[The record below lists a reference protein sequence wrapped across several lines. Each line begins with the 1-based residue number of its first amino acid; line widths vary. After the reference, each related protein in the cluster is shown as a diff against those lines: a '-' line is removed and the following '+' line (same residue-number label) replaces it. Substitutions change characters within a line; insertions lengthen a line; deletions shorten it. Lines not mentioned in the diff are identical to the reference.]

1 MMPSRGAGPGREA
14 EAALPAAEGVSAME
28 KREGDNHAIDQS
40 AGQSIV
46 PRRTTGNLSNS
57 NVDMQV
63 TNPSE
68 AAALFTLHQAH
79 HFGEF
84 EHSSEQHCKEDLFPK
99 WHLPMKIASV
109 ISLLTFIYTS
119 MRDVIYPF
127 IYRKEN
133 VFYKIPI
140 LVINKVLPVVSITLL
155 ALVYL
160 PGILAAGFQ
169 LYFGTKYKRFPQWLD
184 RWMLS
189 RKQFGLLS
197 FFFAAMHAC
206 YSLCYPMRRSYRYKL
221 LNWAFQQVKQKKEN
235 AWIEHDVWRM
245 EIYVSLGILGL
256 ALLAL
261 LAITSIPSVSLSLTW
276 REFHYIQS
284 KMGYLALL
292 LCTVHALVFA
302 WNKWVDVNQFI
313 WYTPPSFMGPWHMS
327 QTEAVCSHQVLNLDN
342 WASRT
347 AGNFTRRSRGGA
359 GPAAGRYEL
368 EMPARTWAPPNSSG
382 VDTGIARPSTA
393 LPWGYRPALGVRS
406 APCIGFSPRPKSL

>member
-1 MMPSRGAGPGREA
+1 MRPLSGRGPSRSTAGHSLGRPLSEGSPRGRAVPPPCAARDGARHCCSLPPGRGERDGCGRRGWEGRWRLRPGPTASLLRDRQALGCCPEAAFPCERRRRALPPADRAEPGLPSPAAGPAAGRRGRA
-14 EAALPAAEGVSAME
+14 SGP
-28 KREGDNHAIDQS
+28 REFPQWRRGKVV
-40 AGQSIV
+40 IV
-46 PRRTTGNLSNS
+46 PLIRIQ

-63 TNPSE
+63 ANPSE
-68 AAALFTLHQAH
+68 AAALFDLHQAH

-84 EHSSEQHCKEDLFPK
+84 EHSSEQHCKQDLFPK

-127 IYRKEN
+127 ITRKEN

-140 LVINKVLPVVSITLL
+140 LVINKVLPVTSITLL

-197 FFFAAMHAC
+197 FFFATLHAC

-261 LAITSIPSVSLSLTW
+261 LAITSIPSVSHSLTW
-276 REFHYIQS
+276 REFHYIQENR
-284 KMGYLALL
+284 
-292 LCTVHALVFA
+292 LCVQCI
-302 WNKWVDVNQFI
+302 KWEDN
-313 WYTPPSFMGPWHMS
+313 YTTF
-327 QTEAVCSHQVLNLDN
+327 
-342 WASRT
+342 
-347 AGNFTRRSRGGA
+347 
-359 GPAAGRYEL
+359 
-368 EMPARTWAPPNSSG
+368 
-382 VDTGIARPSTA
+382 
-393 LPWGYRPALGVRS
+393 
-406 APCIGFSPRPKSL
+406 FSPPDFVTSSSCPFETFS

>member
-1 MMPSRGAGPGREA
+1 
-14 EAALPAAEGVSAME
+14 ME
-28 KREGDNHAIDQS
+28 KREDDNHAIDQN
-40 AGQSIV
+40 AGQSIM
-46 PRRTTGNLSNS
+46 PRRYTGNLSNL

-63 TNPSE
+63 TNPPE
-68 AAALFTLHQAH
+68 AAALFNLHQAH

-84 EHSSEQHCKEDLFPK
+84 EHSSEQHCKQDLFPK

-109 ISLLTFIYTS
+109 ISLLTFIYTF

-127 IYRKEN
+127 ITRKEN

-197 FFFAAMHAC
+197 FFFATMHAC

-261 LAITSIPSVSLSLTW
+261 LAITSIPSVSHSLTW

-313 WYTPPSFMGPWHMS
+313 WYTPPSFMVAVFLPIVVLLCKCILLLPCFRKRIKKIRCGWEANT
-327 QTEAVCSHQVLNLDN
+327 QTNQTSMT
-342 WASRT
+342 SR
-347 AGNFTRRSRGGA
+347 
-359 GPAAGRYEL
+359 L
-368 EMPARTWAPPNSSG
+368 
-382 VDTGIARPSTA
+382 
-393 LPWGYRPALGVRS
+393 
-406 APCIGFSPRPKSL
+406 

>member
-1 MMPSRGAGPGREA
+1 MNSGIGIS
-14 EAALPAAEGVSAME
+14 VME
-28 KREGDNHAIDQS
+28 KKESDKHAIDQNAS
-40 AGQSIV
+40 QNIM
-46 PRRTTGNLSNS
+46 PRRNMGNFGNL

-68 AAALFTLHQAH
+68 AAALFNLHRAH
-79 HFGEF
+79 YFSEF
-84 EHSSEQHCKEDLFPK
+84 EHSSEQHCKQDLFPK

-109 ISLLTFIYTS
+109 LSLLTFIYTS

-127 IYRKEN
+127 ITKKEN

-169 LYFGTKYKRFPQWLD
+169 LYFGTKYRRFPQWLD

-197 FFFAAMHAC
+197 FFFATMHAC

-261 LAITSIPSVSLSLTW
+261 LAITSIPSVSHSLTW

-313 WYTPPSFMGPWHMS
+313 WYTPPSFMV
-327 QTEAVCSHQVLNLDN
+327 AVLLPIVVLLCKCILLLPCFRKKIKKIRCGWEDN
-342 WASRT
+342 TRTNQNSVTSR
-347 AGNFTRRSRGGA
+347 
-359 GPAAGRYEL
+359 L
-368 EMPARTWAPPNSSG
+368 
-382 VDTGIARPSTA
+382 
-393 LPWGYRPALGVRS
+393 
-406 APCIGFSPRPKSL
+406 

>member
-1 MMPSRGAGPGREA
+1 MKRIKGLKHFSYNDRLRELELFNLEIRRFMEALNITYEYLREEDSKDYGVTLFSVEFKGETRSNGHYEDFHYLLKAKWNMM
-14 EAALPAAEGVSAME
+14 GVSTME
-28 KREGDNHAIDQS
+28 KREGGNHAIDQN
-40 AGQSIV
+40 AGQSIM
-46 PRRTTGNLSNS
+46 PRRNTGNLNYL

-63 TNPSE
+63 ANASE
-68 AAALFTLHQAH
+68 AAALFDLHQAH

-84 EHSSEQHCKEDLFPK
+84 EHSSEQHCKQDLFPK

-127 IYRKEN
+127 ITKKEK

-140 LVINKVLPVVSITLL
+140 LVINKVLPVTSITLL

-160 PGILAAGFQ
+160 PGILAASFQ

-197 FFFAAMHAC
+197 FFFATLHAC

-261 LAITSIPSVSLSLTW
+261 LAITSIPSVSHSLTW
-276 REFHYIQS
+276 REFHYIQVS
-284 KMGYLALL
+284 M
-292 LCTVHALVFA
+292 
-302 WNKWVDVNQFI
+302 NI
-313 WYTPPSFMGPWHMS
+313 I
-327 QTEAVCSHQVLNLDN
+327 
-342 WASRT
+342 T
-347 AGNFTRRSRGGA
+347 A
-359 GPAAGRYEL
+359 
-368 EMPARTWAPPNSSG
+368 
-382 VDTGIARPSTA
+382 
-393 LPWGYRPALGVRS
+393 
-406 APCIGFSPRPKSL
+406 C

>member
-1 MMPSRGAGPGREA
+1 MRPLSGRGPGRPTAGRSSGGPCRRGVPSGSPRRPAALRCSGRGTAPRLAPAGRRGAGWARKAGLGGEV
-14 EAALPAAEGVSAME
+14 EAAAGLPRLSSPQSPADAPLLTRGRLPFRAAPPGAAPRGRSRAGTAAAAAPRGGTCGGKKRPGCRAEGVSTME
-28 KREGDNHAIDQS
+28 KREGGNRAIDQN
-40 AGQSIV
+40 AGQNIM
-46 PRRTTGNLSNS
+46 PRRNTGNLNYL

-63 TNPSE
+63 ANPSE
-68 AAALFTLHQAH
+68 AAALFDLHQAH

-84 EHSSEQHCKEDLFPK
+84 EHSSEQHCKQDLFPK

-109 ISLLTFIYTS
+109 ISLITFIYTS

-127 IYRKEN
+127 TTKKEN

-140 LVINKVLPVVSITLL
+140 LVINKVLPVTSITLL

-160 PGILAAGFQ
+160 PGILAASFQ

-197 FFFAAMHAC
+197 FFFATLHAC

-284 KMGYLALL
+284 CDSYIKLNGTSLL
-292 LCTVHALVFA
+292 PVPVHV
-302 WNKWVDVNQFI
+302 
-313 WYTPPSFMGPWHMS
+313 P
-327 QTEAVCSHQVLNLDN
+327 E
-342 WASRT
+342 
-347 AGNFTRRSRGGA
+347 
-359 GPAAGRYEL
+359 
-368 EMPARTWAPPNSSG
+368 
-382 VDTGIARPSTA
+382 
-393 LPWGYRPALGVRS
+393 
-406 APCIGFSPRPKSL
+406 

>member
-1 MMPSRGAGPGREA
+1 MSVHSRYRIRYCSHSAGNLAFCSGTPSTLVDSCLPEQKGC
-14 EAALPAAEGVSAME
+14 ALRMDINGVSTME
-28 KREGDNHAIDQS
+28 KREGGNHAIDQN
-40 AGQSIV
+40 AGQNIV
-46 PRRTTGNLSNS
+46 LRRDTGNLNYL

-63 TNPSE
+63 ANPSE
-68 AAALFTLHQAH
+68 AASLFDLHQAH
-79 HFGEF
+79 HF
-84 EHSSEQHCKEDLFPK
+84 
-99 WHLPMKIASV
+99 
-109 ISLLTFIYTS
+109 
-119 MRDVIYPF
+119 
-127 IYRKEN
+127 
-133 VFYKIPI
+133 
-140 LVINKVLPVVSITLL
+140 

-197 FFFAAMHAC
+197 FFFATLHAC

-261 LAITSIPSVSLSLTW
+261 LAITSIPSVSHSLTW

-302 WNKWVDVNQFI
+302 WNKWVDAKQFI
-313 WYTPPSFMGPWHMS
+313 WYTPPSFMVAVFLPIVVLLCKCLLLLPCFRKRIRKIRSGWEAN
-327 QTEAVCSHQVLNLDN
+327 TEANQTSIT
-342 WASRT
+342 SR
-347 AGNFTRRSRGGA
+347 
-359 GPAAGRYEL
+359 L
-368 EMPARTWAPPNSSG
+368 
-382 VDTGIARPSTA
+382 
-393 LPWGYRPALGVRS
+393 
-406 APCIGFSPRPKSL
+406 

>member
-1 MMPSRGAGPGREA
+1 
-14 EAALPAAEGVSAME
+14 ME
-28 KREGDNHAIDQS
+28 KREGGNGAIDQN
-40 AGQSIV
+40 AGQNIM
-46 PRRTTGNLSNS
+46 PRRNTGNLNYL

-63 TNPSE
+63 ANPSE
-68 AAALFTLHQAH
+68 AAALFDLHQAH

-84 EHSSEQHCKEDLFPK
+84 EYSSEQHCKQDLFPK

-119 MRDVIYPF
+119 IRDVIYPF
-127 IYRKEN
+127 ITKKEN

-140 LVINKVLPVVSITLL
+140 LVINKVLPVTSITLL
-155 ALVYL
+155 ALVYV
-160 PGILAAGFQ
+160 PGILAASFQ

-197 FFFAAMHAC
+197 FFFATLHAC

-245 EIYVSLGILGL
+245 EIYVSIGILGL

-302 WNKWVDVNQFI
+302 WNKWVDANQFI
-313 WYTPPSFMGPWHMS
+313 WYTPPSFMVAVFLPIVVLLCKCVLLLPCFRKRIRKIRSGWEAKTQAN
-327 QTEAVCSHQVLNLDN
+327 QTSIT
-342 WASRT
+342 SR
-347 AGNFTRRSRGGA
+347 
-359 GPAAGRYEL
+359 L
-368 EMPARTWAPPNSSG
+368 
-382 VDTGIARPSTA
+382 
-393 LPWGYRPALGVRS
+393 
-406 APCIGFSPRPKSL
+406 

>member
-1 MMPSRGAGPGREA
+1 
-14 EAALPAAEGVSAME
+14 
-28 KREGDNHAIDQS
+28 
-40 AGQSIV
+40 
-46 PRRTTGNLSNS
+46 
-57 NVDMQV
+57 
-63 TNPSE
+63 
-68 AAALFTLHQAH
+68 LFNLHQAH
-79 HFGEF
+79 HFGEL
-84 EHSSEQHCKEDLFPK
+84 EHSSEQHCKQGLFPK
-99 WHLPMKIASV
+99 WHLPMKIALV
-109 ISLLTFIYTS
+109 ILLLTFIYTS

-127 IYRKEN
+127 ITRKEN

-197 FFFAAMHAC
+197 FFFATMHAC

-261 LAITSIPSVSLSLTW
+261 LAITSIPSVSHSLTW

-292 LCTVHALVFA
+292 LCTVHTLVFA

-313 WYTPPSFMGPWHMS
+313 WYTPPSFMLAVFLPIVVLLCKCILLLPCFRKRIKKIRCGWEANT
-327 QTEAVCSHQVLNLDN
+327 QTNQTSMT
-342 WASRT
+342 SR
-347 AGNFTRRSRGGA
+347 
-359 GPAAGRYEL
+359 L
-368 EMPARTWAPPNSSG
+368 
-382 VDTGIARPSTA
+382 
-393 LPWGYRPALGVRS
+393 
-406 APCIGFSPRPKSL
+406 